1 VTTPPVV
8 LVLQCELSAAR
19 VAAVPC
25 VGHGLMLLFAAVDS
39 TSSIVVLSC
48 RVSAWMRRTCLAR
61 DSLGSAGRRQRRW
74 LGIDRTNHI
83 TTCCETRWCDGVLRD
98 RRNRLALSYGSSSL
112 STASW

>member
-61 DSLGSAGRRQRRW
+61 DSLGSAGRRSAAASVAW
-74 LGIDRTNHI
+74 DRTHQSHHYLLPN
-83 TTCCETRWCDGVLRD
+83 TVVRWCAARPEKPDWL
-98 RRNRLALSYGSSSL
+98 
-112 STASW
+112 